1 MTATD
6 YTCARCGDDIAAGEP
21 YVVIAIMWMRA
32 EHVEA
37 VARVHE
43 DCTEGL
49 TKAVRSA
56 VSTR

>member
-6 YTCARCGDDIAAGEP
+6 YTCARCGDPIDADKP

-49 TKAVRSA
+49 TQGLLSA
-56 VSTR
+56 VSPR